1 MHELR
6 HTTQMC
12 WMSELPDHEG
22 HPRQCA
28 RHLLHS
34 PRAGHGQLGARPGQ
48 LLLRHQGRHQT
59 VPLLRV
65 REVRVTAALQVTSC
79 YVKYIVYCHVMCTHS
94 GRATQE
100 PKDSSHMSMRS
111 RNTSI
116 ASSAKLEWTGS
127 KCVRRHFISSIL
139 QPACLDPVHGPC
151 SGTGQDQT
159 CAVWRNV
166 RCCHTVNSRAGNEGP
181 WSFHFWLR
189 IYTNRPGLLSNY
201 RLP

>member
-1 MHELR
+1 
-6 HTTQMC
+6 
-12 WMSELPDHEG
+12 MSELPDHEG

-65 REVRVTAALQVTSC
+65 REVRDTAALQVTSC
-79 YVKYIVYCHVMCTHS
+79 YVKCIVYCHVHVFREGYTGADGFLTHVN
-94 GRATQE
+94 E
-100 PKDSSHMSMRS
+100 VKEHLDSIIGKVGVDRVKVCIK
-111 RNTSI
+111 T
-116 ASSAKLEWTGS
+116 L
-127 KCVRRHFISSIL
+127 ISSIL
-139 QPACLDPVHGPC
+139 QPPCLDPVYGPC

-166 RCCHTVNSRAGNEGP
+166 RCCHTVHSRAGNEGP
-181 WSFHFWLR
+181 
-189 IYTNRPGLLSNY
+189 
-201 RLP
+201 